1 MPTDF
6 NLLKFED
13 GDHMMDLE
21 TAIQRA
27 TDMANCS
34 GDDGSIDIYK
44 YMNRYKAIRN
54 LPNDKYEAVY
64 DEISFRLFGR

>member
-1 MPTDF
+1 
-6 NLLKFED
+6 
-13 GDHMMDLE
+13 MMSLE

-34 GDDGSIDIYK
+34 GGDGSIDIYK
-44 YMNRYKAIRN
+44 YMNRYKAIRD
-54 LPNDKYEAVY
+54 LPNDEYEAVY

>member
-1 MPTDF
+1 
-6 NLLKFED
+6 
-13 GDHMMDLE
+13 MMSLE

-44 YMNRYKAIRN
+44 YMNRYKAIRD
-54 LPNDKYEAVY
+54 LPNNEYEAVY

>member
-1 MPTDF
+1 
-6 NLLKFED
+6 
-13 GDHMMDLE
+13 MMSLE

-34 GDDGSIDIYK
+34 GDDVSIDIYK
-44 YMNRYKAIRN
+44 FMNRYKAIRE
-54 LPNDKYEAVY
+54 LPDDQYEAIY

>member
-1 MPTDF
+1 
-6 NLLKFED
+6 
-13 GDHMMDLE
+13 MMSLE

-34 GDDGSIDIYK
+34 GDDRSIDIYK
-44 YMNRYKAIRN
+44 YMNRYKVIRD
-54 LPNDKYEAVY
+54 LPNDKYETVY

>member
-1 MPTDF
+1 
-6 NLLKFED
+6 
-13 GDHMMDLE
+13 MMSLE

-34 GDDGSIDIYK
+34 GDDFSIDIYK
-44 YMNRYKAIRN
+44 FMNRYKAIRE
-54 LPNDKYEAVY
+54 LPDDQYEAIY

>member
-1 MPTDF
+1 
-6 NLLKFED
+6 
-13 GDHMMDLE
+13 MMSLE